1 MKRICVI
8 AAVVAGFAW
17 PCASGAEILAL
28 VNYESKPAD
37 ALKAFKS
44 PVPGHTRQEGLA
56 VIDVD
61 SSSPNFKN
69 AAAMTYAPSCPRSP
83 ATSDLKPA
91 PSATIG
97 DSPLANSARTT
108 TSK

>member
-61 SSSPNFKN
+61 PSSPNFK
-69 AAAMTYAPSCPRSP
+69 
-83 ATSDLKPA
+83 KVVE
-91 PSATIG
+91 TIM
-97 DSPLANSARTT
+97 
-108 TSK
+108 